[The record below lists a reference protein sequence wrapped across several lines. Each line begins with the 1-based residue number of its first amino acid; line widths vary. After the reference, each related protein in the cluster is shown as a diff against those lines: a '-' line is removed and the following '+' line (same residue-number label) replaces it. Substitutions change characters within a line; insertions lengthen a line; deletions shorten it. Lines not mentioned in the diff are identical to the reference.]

1 MYFGL
6 YVFGVRGDQRSLG
19 GPPTGVVRWRYFL
32 GIFIVWAADWC
43 RLGRKKG
50 TWVDGCAADGLGC
63 CRFKEGWGASMAHHA
78 CTQTSKMISALLLV
92 LMESRDARVSLAS
105 AQKTIAPTHY
115 PIPPSHLK
123 TLTPPQKPQNMPPNP
138 FPPSHFSLHSSSKTS
153 TSARASSTI
162 PSILISF
169 RSYPNGSSSC
179 TPIPSI
185 P

>member
-1 MYFGL
+1 MCVHCLCGIQWSSPVALDAFRKRGLGKERTRRQACLCRHLHGSVGVDKCRGRLMYFGL

-92 LMESRDARVSLAS
+92 LMESRDARVYMDS
-105 AQKTIAPTHY
+105 AQKKIETKKYKI
-115 PIPPSHLK
+115 K
-123 TLTPPQKPQNMPPNP
+123 T
-138 FPPSHFSLHSSSKTS
+138 
-153 TSARASSTI
+153 
-162 PSILISF
+162 
-169 RSYPNGSSSC
+169 
-179 TPIPSI
+179 
-185 P
+185 